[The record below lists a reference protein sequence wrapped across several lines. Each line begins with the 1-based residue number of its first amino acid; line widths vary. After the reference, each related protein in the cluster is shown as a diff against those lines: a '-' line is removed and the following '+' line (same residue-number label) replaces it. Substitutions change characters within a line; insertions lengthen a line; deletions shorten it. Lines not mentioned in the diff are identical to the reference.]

1 MPTLGASLDFA
12 TYEARSMRM
21 HQLGAAPGSP
31 VTGLMYYNTGDNTLY
46 WWDGSAWVTARGGA
60 SSTPPATTS
69 SLGTIQLAGDLAGTA
84 TSPQIAAG
92 VITDVEVAA
101 ANKDGVAGTASM
113 RTIGTAATQAMAG
126 NTRLDTIAA
135 PTGSVNL
142 NSQRITSLLD
152 PSGAQDAATKA
163 YVDAT
168 AQGLDVKASCRVAST
183 ANINTASP
191 GSTIDGITMAA
202 NDRALLKDQSTGSQN
217 GIWVWNGAAVAM
229 TRATDANTSAE
240 VTPGMFTF
248 IEQGTTNADSGWVLT
263 TDAPITLDTTAL
275 VFAQFSGAGQITAG
289 NGLTKTGNTLDV
301 GGTTNR
307 ITVAA
312 DSVDIAAT
320 YVGQT
325 SITTLGTIGTG
336 TWNGTTIAVA
346 NGGTGQTTAK
356 AARETGLS
364 AAGYYSSATHGA
376 GTTITITQATH
387 GLRSSRGLIVQ
398 CLVEATGVQVLP
410 DVTVASNG
418 DVTVTFGASQSA
430 NTIRVTIIG

>member
-1 MPTLGASLDFA
+1 
-12 TYEARSMRM
+12 MRA
-21 HQLGAAPGSP
+21 HQLGTAPGSP
-31 VTGLMYYNTGDNTLY
+31 VTGLLYYNTADNTLY
-46 WWDGSAWVTARGGA
+46 WWDGTSWVTARGGG
-60 SSTPPATTS
+60 STPPATTS

-84 TSPQIAAG
+84 TSPQIATG
-92 VITDVEVAA
+92 VITDTDVNS
-101 ANKDGVAGTASM
+101 ANKDGTAGTASM
-113 RTIGTAATQAMAG
+113 RTIGTGATQAMAG

-142 NSQRITSLLD
+142 NNQKIISLAT
-152 PSGAQDAATKA
+152 PTANTDAATKA
-163 YVDAT
+163 YVDGVAV
-168 AQGLDVKASCRVAST
+168 GLDVKLSCRVAST
-183 ANINTASP
+183 ANVTISAP
-191 GSTIDGITMAA
+191 GTTIDGITMAA
-202 NDRALLKDQSTGSQN
+202 NDRVLLKDQSTGSQN
-217 GIWVWNGAAVAM
+217 GIYVWNGSAVAM
-229 TRATDANTSAE
+229 TRATDADVSAD

-248 IEQGTTNADSGWVLT
+248 IEQGTVNADSGWVLT
-263 TDAPITLDTTAL
+263 TDAPITLDTTSL
-275 VFAQFSGAGQITAG
+275 VFTQFTGAGQITAG
-289 NGLTKTGNTLDV
+289 NGLTKTANTLDV

-325 SITTLGTIGTG
+325 SITTLGTIASG

-356 AARETGLS
+356 AARETGLG

-376 GTTITITQATH
+376 GATISITQATH
-387 GLRSSRGLIVQ
+387 GLRSSRGLVVQ
-398 CLVEATGVQVLP
+398 AQVESTGAVVLP
-410 DVTVASNG
+410 DISVNASG